1 MARGIHLTKHWG
13 KAKGHCEA
21 YINISSRREC
31 CHHHSST
38 VQLVSQSLHRSTN
51 QHSQPTIKMRFF
63 ATVAVFGAVALA
75 SETVQVKEATIHY
88 NGEAPTA
95 ADFTI
100 QPANVKCS
108 SSSAADLASDVAV
121 TCGDSPYRFELR
133 NGGNGELAVTIHKQK
148 DDNSTGLSGT
158 TQFLVK
164 QAEGGNGKDDFVFAP
179 KDDVVSVTLN

>member
-1 MARGIHLTKHWG
+1 
-13 KAKGHCEA
+13 
-21 YINISSRREC
+21 
-31 CHHHSST
+31 
-38 VQLVSQSLHRSTN
+38 
-51 QHSQPTIKMRFF
+51 MRFF

-133 NGGNGELAVTIHKQK
+133 NGGNGELAVTIHKQTAPATTIALVSPGPPSSSSSRLRVVTVRTTSSSRPRMMLSPSR
-148 DDNSTGLSGT
+148 STKEGARISGAV
-158 TQFLVK
+158 LRK
-164 QAEGGNGKDDFVFAP
+164 
-179 KDDVVSVTLN
+179 